1 MFILPQTEA
10 SRKPPPAAP
19 GRKTRPAGEIYHS
32 RTPNGENGGRNMKR
46 FLTALLG
53 LVLLCAPVCS
63 ARTIDEARQTLA

>member
-1 MFILPQTEA
+1 
-10 SRKPPPAAP
+10 
-19 GRKTRPAGEIYHS
+19 
-32 RTPNGENGGRNMKR
+32 MKR